1 MVIYEKNI
9 NSIELEDI
17 FNLIK
22 EQKDEDKFLEYKRQM
37 DNGEKEK
44 ILKTIC
50 GFANA
55 NGGLFIYGLKEE
67 NGQPKEVAG
76 VSLKGKNWDEK
87 KITNSRLD

>member
-22 EQKDEDKFLEYKRQM
+22 EQKDEDKFLEYKGQM

-44 ILKTIC
+44 ILKTI
-50 GFANA
+50 
-55 NGGLFIYGLKEE
+55 
-67 NGQPKEVAG
+67 
-76 VSLKGKNWDEK
+76 
-87 KITNSRLD
+87 